1 MLLSTILL
9 QAAAT
14 LSLGKIGAALGAAIA
29 ALAAALGISKIGQA
43 TMEASARQPEKADN
57 FRMTAIIRRI
67 SFRAF
72 SFWQIGTCRN
82 IDICINSA
90 KNICLQSPFPLCY
103 LNPVERRNT

>member
-29 ALAAALGISKIGQA
+29 ALAAALGISKIGQS

-57 FRMTAIIRRI
+57 FRMTAIII
-67 SFRAF
+67 AALVEGACLFA
-72 SFWQIGTCRN
+72 IVVCL
-82 IDICINSA
+82 IA
-90 KNICLQSPFPLCY
+90 K
-103 LNPVERRNT
+103 

>member
-9 QAAAT
+9 QAAAS

-57 FRMTAIIRRI
+57 FRMTAIII
-67 SFRAF
+67 AALVEGACLFA
-72 SFWQIGTCRN
+72 IVVCL
-82 IDICINSA
+82 IA
-90 KNICLQSPFPLCY
+90 K
-103 LNPVERRNT
+103 